1 MNPKLISRIEDT
13 NLVLGVAV
21 TAVAGLVWGLGGMLA
36 AGVGAVL
43 GATNFWALHRVGS
56 GVVRR
61 VMEGSAPGQAGL
73 LVMLL
78 MAKMGVLF
86 ACVWVAVF
94 LLDLAALPFTLG
106 ISVFVVSIFGASL
119 TPAPLIAA
127 EEASKTH
134 G

>member
-1 MNPKLISRIEDT
+1 MNPQLISRIERT
-13 NLVLGVAV
+13 NLILGAAV
-21 TAVAGLVWGLGGMLA
+21 TAVAGLIWGVPGMLA

-43 GATNFWALHRVGS
+43 GAANFWALHRVGA

-61 VMEGSAPGQAGL
+61 VMTGEGAGKAGL

-78 MAKMGVLF
+78 TAKMGLLF

-94 LLDLAALPFTLG
+94 QLDLSAVPFTLG

-119 TPAPLIAA
+119 SPAPLLAA

>member
-1 MNPKLISRIEDT
+1 MNPLLITRIERS
-13 NLVLGVAV
+13 NLVLGIVV
-21 TAVAGLVWGLGGMLA
+21 TAVSGLVWGLSGTLA

-43 GATNFWALHRVGS
+43 GAINFWALHRLGQ

-61 VMEGSAPGQAGL
+61 ALAGEGAGQAGL

-78 MAKMGVLF
+78 MGKMGLLF

-94 LLDLAALPFTLG
+94 KLDLMAVPFTLG
-106 ISVFVVSIFGASL
+106 ISVFVVSILAAGLS
-119 TPAPLIAA
+119 PAPLLPA

>member
-1 MNPKLISRIEDT
+1 MNPKLISHIERT
-13 NLVLGVAV
+13 NLLLGVAV
-21 TAVAGLVWGLGGMLA
+21 TAIAGLVWGVPGMLA

-43 GATNFWALHRVGS
+43 GAANFWALHRVGS

-61 VMEGSAPGQAGL
+61 VVAGEGGGKAGL

-78 MAKMGVLF
+78 AAKMGLLF
-86 ACVWVAVF
+86 ACVWVAIF
-94 LLDLAALPFTLG
+94 QLDLAALPFTLG

-119 TPAPLIAA
+119 SPAPLLAA
-127 EEASKTH
+127 EEASNTH

>member
-1 MNPKLISRIEDT
+1 MNPQLISQIERA
-13 NLVLGVAV
+13 NLVLGAVV
-21 TAVAGLVWGLGGMLA
+21 TAVAGLVWGVPGMLA

-43 GATNFWALHRVGS
+43 GAANFWALHHVGS

-61 VMEGSAPGQAGL
+61 AMAGEGAGKAGL

-78 MAKMGVLF
+78 AAKMGLLF
-86 ACVWVAVF
+86 GCVWIAIF
-94 LLDLAALPFTLG
+94 QLDLAALPFTLG

-119 TPAPLIAA
+119 SPAPLLAA
-127 EEASKTH
+127 EEASKSH

>member
-1 MNPKLISRIEDT
+1 MNPQLISHIERT
-13 NLVLGVAV
+13 NLILGAAV
-21 TAVAGLVWGLGGMLA
+21 TAVAGLIWGVPGMLA

-43 GATNFWALHRVGS
+43 GAANFWALHRVGA

-61 VMEGSAPGQAGL
+61 VMTGEGAGKAGL

-78 MAKMGVLF
+78 TAKMGLLF

-94 LLDLAALPFTLG
+94 QLDLSPVPFTLG
-106 ISVFVVSIFGASL
+106 ISVFVVSIFVASL
-119 TPAPLIAA
+119 SPAPLLAA

>member
-1 MNPKLISRIEDT
+1 MNPKLISRIERT
-13 NLVLGVAV
+13 NLVLGAAV
-21 TAVAGLVWGLGGMLA
+21 TAVAGLVWGLDGMLA

-61 VMEGSAPGQAGL
+61 VVEGSGPGQAGL

-94 LLDLAALPFTLG
+94 QLDLAALPFTLG

-119 TPAPLIAA
+119 TPAPLITA
-127 EEASKTH
+127 EEASKSH